1 MSLNRSPWLHL
12 LHKTR
17 KVSLLENDVV
27 ADIAI
32 VGAGISGISTA
43 LFILKY
49 TSLSVA
55 VIDKGRLAH
64 GATGH
69 NAGQVTPEFEKPFP
83 QLAAYF
89 GLEKVCRTVNDVE
102 HSFELVDELFET
114 IGKTTRLHKVIGY
127 DGFSDLSMLERLLV
141 TNSLRVQGG
150 LAPLP
155 LFISNNFQHDENI
168 VELISKPEFENLF
181 MITSSEE
188 VKEKLQTN
196 RDDFMGYTSGQRAIA
211 NSARLCEEVVEFC
224 EQVYP
229 DRFSLYE
236 DTSVAKIICK
246 NEEAVLDCGDATITS
261 SKVVLCTNGF
271 HNFTLV
277 NEEGLDLN
285 KAFHTHMTAYRGTM
299 AAYVKKETHDSFC
312 VSYLTEAKQ
321 DYMDEEFVYITG
333 RPFKKDE
340 PETLITIGGPGSIVP
355 DHQSYHVALEH
366 SKEDVEFMEE
376 FVKKTLQIKPNDNFD
391 FVWHGLMGYTQSGVR
406 MVGQDP
412 VTKNLYF
419 NLGCNGIG
427 LLQSIY
433 GARRLSKILNNE
445 QVEEGMF
452 DVPYFE

>member
-1 MSLNRSPWLHL
+1 
-12 LHKTR
+12 
-17 KVSLLENDVV
+17 
-27 ADIAI
+27 
-32 VGAGISGISTA
+32 
-43 LFILKY
+43 
-49 TSLSVA
+49 
-55 VIDKGRLAH
+55 
-64 GATGH
+64 
-69 NAGQVTPEFEKPFP
+69 
-83 QLAAYF
+83 
-89 GLEKVCRTVNDVE
+89 VCRTVNEVE

-114 IGKTTRLHKVIGY
+114 IGKTTRLHKVTGY
-127 DGFSDLSMLERLLV
+127 DGFSDSSMLERLLV
-141 TNSLRVQGG
+141 TNFLRVKGG
-150 LAPLP
+150 LAPVP

-168 VELISKPEFENLF
+168 AELISKPEFENLF
-181 MITSSEE
+181 MVTSSEE

-224 EQVYP
+224 EQVYGE
-229 DRFSLYE
+229 RFSLYE
-236 DTSVAKIICK
+236 DTEVKKIICK
-246 NEEAVLDCGDATITS
+246 NHPPDLLPKKEGGATAILDCGDATITS
-261 SKVVLCTNGF
+261 SKIVLCTNGF

-285 KAFHTHMTAYRGTM
+285 KAFHKHMTAYRGTM

-340 PETLITIGGPGSIVP
+340 PETLVTIGGPGSIVP
-355 DHQSYHVALEH
+355 DHQSYHEALEH
-366 SKEDVEFMEE
+366 SKEDVEFMDE
-376 FVKKTLQIKPNDNFD
+376 FVKKTLQIPPNEHFD
-391 FVWHGLMGYTQSGVR
+391 FIWHGLMGYTQSGVR

-427 LLQSIY
+427 LLSSIY
-433 GARRLSKILNNE
+433 GARRLSRILNNE

>member
-1 MSLNRSPWLHL
+1 M
-12 LHKTR
+12 
-17 KVSLLENDVV
+17 
-27 ADIAI
+27 
-32 VGAGISGISTA
+32 
-43 LFILKY
+43 
-49 TSLSVA
+49 
-55 VIDKGRLAH
+55 
-64 GATGH
+64 
-69 NAGQVTPEFEKPFP
+69 
-83 QLAAYF
+83 
-89 GLEKVCRTVNDVE
+89 
-102 HSFELVDELFET
+102 
-114 IGKTTRLHKVIGY
+114 
-127 DGFSDLSMLERLLV
+127 
-141 TNSLRVQGG
+141 
-150 LAPLP
+150 
-155 LFISNNFQHDENI
+155 
-168 VELISKPEFENLF
+168 
-181 MITSSEE
+181 
-188 VKEKLQTN
+188 
-196 RDDFMGYTSGQRAIA
+196 
-211 NSARLCEEVVEFC
+211 VEFC

-236 DTSVAKIICK
+236 DTKVKKIVCK
-246 NEEAVLDCGDATITS
+246 NEEAILDCGDATITS

-299 AAYVKKETHDSFC
+299 AAYVKKEAHDSFC

-340 PETLITIGGPGSIVP
+340 PETLVTIGGPGSIVS
-355 DHQSYHVALEH
+355 DHESYHAALEH
-366 SKEDVEFMEE
+366 SKEDVEFMDE
-376 FVKKTLQIKPNDNFD
+376 FVTKTLQIPPNEHFD

-433 GARRLSKILNNE
+433 GARRLSRILNNE